1 MDAFQTLLKL
11 SRDLQVQGCF
21 VQAAK
26 CLDAACKSSTALP
39 ANRAMACL
47 DYSELLMDHFENLDL
62 AKTLLLQAEREL
74 RAVRAHYGLKLEV
87 FHLLIVCH
95 RLSGDLDQA
104 LEACRAG
111 LAAAQDPQA
120 KGLMRWKVYFLL
132 RMIECGFE
140 KDKDAE
146 AALTALS
153 TAESQATFT
162 PIETAVV
169 ALSRAA
175 LNLHCGRMDA
185 ADQQLTACATTLESI
200 VGEEGDEGEVTSRL
214 RGSYFLLYAATAMAV
229 GRSLQLQQENDYPVF
244 IQLQQALSS
253 AGLEGNGWLPGPAA
267 AALGYMMHGAVLRAG
282 AKGSAAAVQLG
293 QAEELVDQAL
303 SHLRLDLKKSENDV
317 VPSVL
322 VNGTVYLRLKVALSE
337 QRALAAL
344 LSTDLASAARHSAE
358 VVHLIQ
364 RFPSVLKDQASSACM
379 LLAHY
384 MHTLGEYDLALSLFD
399 AVLHSSTKSLY
410 KLAALS
416 AAITELEKNSGDE
429 GLAAAATWLE
439 GQYLVPPLLQGL
451 PSHEKAASQLV
462 NGMVLKRKG
471 DLTGSRLLLTKALKQ
486 AHGLIGCTQLV
497 GQILNV
503 LAPVQQERQDLSGAQ
518 QMFESATTLL
528 KSVGDLPSLVTALNG
543 MHALH
548 DQEGNSTLVGKSQQY
563 LARKATDLQGRFSEV
578 KKSKGHS
585 EVTEAAK
592 WLLSS
597 PV

>member
-1 MDAFQTLLKL
+1 MNTLLQL
-11 SRDLQVQGCF
+11 SRDLQAQGCF

-26 CLDAACKSSTALP
+26 CLDAACKCSEALP
-39 ANRAMACL
+39 ANRALACL
-47 DYSELLMDHFENLDL
+47 DYSELLMDYFDNLDL

-111 LAAAQDPQA
+111 LAAAQDPHA
-120 KGLMRWKVYFLL
+120 KGLMRWRVYFLL
-132 RMIECGFE
+132 RMVECGFE
-140 KDKDAE
+140 KDNDAE
-146 AALTALS
+146 AALSALD
-153 TAESQATFT
+153 TTESQATFT

-185 ADQQLTACATTLESI
+185 ADQQLTTCATTLEGI

-229 GRSLQLQQENDYPVF
+229 GRSAQLLQDNDYPVF
-244 IQLQQALSS
+244 TQLQQALSG
-253 AGLEGNGWLPGPAA
+253 AGLDGNGWLPGPAA
-267 AALGYMMHGAVLRAG
+267 AALGYMMHGAVLRAA

-293 QAEELVDQAL
+293 QGEELVDQAL
-303 SHLRLDLKKSENDV
+303 GHLRLDIRKTESEIA
-317 VPSVL
+317 PGVL
-322 VNGTVYLRLKVALSE
+322 VNGTVYLRLKSALSE

-344 LSTDLASAARHSAE
+344 LSTDLASAARHCAD
-358 VVHLIQ
+358 VVHLVQ
-364 RFPSVLKDQASSACM
+364 RFPTVLKDQTSSACM
-379 LLAHY
+379 LVAHY
-384 MHTLGEYDLALSLFD
+384 MHTLGEYDLALSLFK
-399 AVLHSSTKSLY
+399 AVLNSPTKSMH

-416 AAITELEKNSGDE
+416 AAMTELEKDKDDAGVD
-429 GLAAAATWLE
+429 AAATWLE
-439 GQYLVPPLLQGL
+439 DHNLLPSSLMGL
-451 PSHEKAASQLV
+451 ASHEKATSQLV
-462 NGMVLKRKG
+462 NGIVLKRKG
-471 DLTGSRLLLTKALKQ
+471 DPTGARLLLTKALKQ
-486 AHGLIGCTQLV
+486 AHGLIGSTQLV

-503 LAPVQQERQDLSGAQ
+503 LAPVQQERQDLAGAQ

-528 KSVGDLPSLVTALNG
+528 KSVGDLPSLVTALIG

-548 DQEGNSTLVGKSQQY
+548 DQEGNSALVGKSQQY
-563 LARKATDLQGRFSEV
+563 LARKATDLQGRFNEV
-578 KKSKGHS
+578 KKSKGHG
-585 EVTEAAK
+585 EVVEAAT

-597 PV
+597 